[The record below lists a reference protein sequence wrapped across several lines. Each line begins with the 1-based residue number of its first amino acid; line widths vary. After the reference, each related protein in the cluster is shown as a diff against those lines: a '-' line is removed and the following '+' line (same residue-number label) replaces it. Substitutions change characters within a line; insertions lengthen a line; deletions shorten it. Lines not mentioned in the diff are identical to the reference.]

1 MYSLDYYNSFYFS
14 PCGVPVT
21 AILHDFL
28 TVWTEMSSPAKV
40 SDEPEKWSS
49 NYFYTSY
56 DGPSGQLVPQEVW
69 GLEGWMPY

>member
-1 MYSLDYYNSFYFS
+1 MYFS

-56 DGPSGQLVPQEVW
+56 DGHEEERPLMVSNDILR
-69 GLEGWMPY
+69 